1 MKRTTLFAAA
11 LMAAAAVVTGP
22 ALADGDAAKGKKVF
36 NRCKACHVADEAKNK
51 IGPTLLGVFGRK
63 AGMIEGFK
71 YSDAMKE
78 ADVVW
83 SEETI
88 AEYVKKPKDFI
99 PGNKMAFAG
108 LRKDSQ
114 IEDLIA
120 YLKEETAE

>member
-11 LMAAAAVVTGP
+11 LMAAAAAVTGP
-22 ALADGDAAKGKKVF
+22 ALADGDADKGAKVF
-36 NRCKACHVADEAKNK
+36 NKCKACHVADEAKNK
-51 IGPTLLGVFGRK
+51 VGPSLHGVFGRK
-63 AGMIEGFK
+63 AGTVEGFK

-99 PGNKMAFAG
+99 PGNKMSFAG
-108 LRKDSQ
+108 LKKDDQ

-120 YLKEETAE
+120 FLKVETVK